1 MSKKIGNGIQ
11 AFPHFVNYNE
21 GIYVG
26 YRYYETASD
35 EGLIDYDS
43 TVQYPFGYGLS
54 YTSFDQRMGD
64 VRYDTKS
71 GKVSFDVTV
80 TNTGDKAGKDVVEV
94 YYNPP
99 YTNVSRKD
107 HFANA
112 KAALAGPTDY
122 SMSDKDKSTF
132 YNTGNYD
139 PTKFDKTS
147 DKMPTTGAKNGV
159 RLAELRGADYDDAK
173 WDKLLDELTF
183 DDMDNLIANAGYQNA
198 AIKSIGKVRLSD
210 VDGPA
215 ALKDNFTG
223 VRRPDVRNRRT
234 ADCASKTTGCVIRA
248 HGRAEDWFNQTSSE
262 ISHAVQRWE
271 IA

>member
-99 YTNVSRKD
+99 YTDGGIEKDRK
-107 HFANA
+107 
-112 KAALAGPTDY
+112 
-122 SMSDKDKSTF
+122 S
-132 YNTGNYD
+132 
-139 PTKFDKTS
+139 
-147 DKMPTTGAKNGV
+147 V
-159 RLAELRGADYDDAK
+159 
-173 WDKLLDELTF
+173 
-183 DDMDNLIANAGYQNA
+183 
-198 AIKSIGKVRLSD
+198 V
-210 VDGPA
+210 
-215 ALKDNFTG
+215 
-223 VRRPDVRNRRT
+223 
-234 ADCASKTTGCVIRA
+234 
-248 HGRAEDWFNQTSSE
+248 
-262 ISHAVQRWE
+262 
-271 IA
+271 

>member
-1 MSKKIGNGIQ
+1 M
-11 AFPHFVNYNE
+11 NYNE

-64 VRYDTKS
+64 LRYDIKS

-173 WDKLLDELTF
+173 WDKLLD
-183 DDMDNLIANAGYQNA
+183 
-198 AIKSIGKVRLSD
+198 
-210 VDGPA
+210 
-215 ALKDNFTG
+215 
-223 VRRPDVRNRRT
+223 
-234 ADCASKTTGCVIRA
+234 
-248 HGRAEDWFNQTSSE
+248 
-262 ISHAVQRWE
+262 
-271 IA
+271 